1 MKRRLAR
8 RGKAG
13 VFPWERNSRR
23 RPWPSGSALALTA
36 ERPVTAGAPP
46 TPYRRRLHR
55 PSRMTRGHSFRY
67 GSMRAI
73 APGCRAWLHG
83 RMGFR
88 KTYVD
93 VVANIDV
100 DGRVTPLSIRWRDGR
115 TFEIDRV
122 HEAIRRASTRVG
134 GTGIRYLVTFTAAT
148 STCSS
153 RTRAGL
159 WKRSC
164 PRTRGA
170 PRLRAGPASGRMP
183 AGMRFSLS
191 RSKA

>member
-1 MKRRLAR
+1 
-8 RGKAG
+8 
-13 VFPWERNSRR
+13 
-23 RPWPSGSALALTA
+23 
-36 ERPVTAGAPP
+36 
-46 TPYRRRLHR
+46 
-55 PSRMTRGHSFRY
+55 MTRGHSFRY

-73 APGCRAWLHG
+73 APGRRAWLHG

-134 GTGIRYLVTFTAAT
+134 GTGIRYLVTVHGRDKYLFFED
-148 STCSS
+148 
-153 RTRAGL
+153 
-159 WKRSC
+159 
-164 PRTRGA
+164 PRWFVEEVVPEEAESA
-170 PRLRAGPASGRMP
+170 PPRR
-183 AGMRFSLS
+183 
-191 RSKA
+191 

>member
-1 MKRRLAR
+1 M
-8 RGKAG
+8 
-13 VFPWERNSRR
+13 
-23 RPWPSGSALALTA
+23 ALTA
-36 ERPVTAGAPP
+36 ECLVTVGAPP

-134 GTGIRYLVTFTAAT
+134 GTGIRYLVTVHGRDKYLFFED
-148 STCSS
+148 
-153 RTRAGL
+153 
-159 WKRSC
+159 
-164 PRTRGA
+164 PRWFVEEVVPEEAESA
-170 PRLRAGPASGRMP
+170 PPRR
-183 AGMRFSLS
+183 
-191 RSKA
+191 